1 MEYKISENIYKSV
14 FNDWSIADLPKYG
27 LDIDSTNKKTSLTL
41 TTNSLTTKNKRK
53 IKSVKKNSKKVKS
66 WSNYMVKK
74 IIDLKD
80 RGYTVD
86 DIATIMKTSRGS
98 ISGVIFRNNK
108 KER

>member
-1 MEYKISENIYKSV
+1 
-14 FNDWSIADLPKYG
+14 
-27 LDIDSTNKKTSLTL
+27 
-41 TTNSLTTKNKRK
+41 
-53 IKSVKKNSKKVKS
+53 
-66 WSNYMVKK
+66 MVKK